1 MQKDLKSDRSSVA
14 IVKKISIFPM
24 TGKNSSY
31 TFPIAFNRIRKER
44 YRSTIS
50 LTREK
55 TPPEEVQL
63 SLPIKVYFSSMLRA
77 QKINHNKYGR
87 KAKREETQ
95 PEFAPSQN
103 ATKETLH

>member
-55 TPPEEVQL
+55 TPPKEVQR
-63 SLPIKVYFSSMLRA
+63 SVPIKVYSSSRLTA
-77 QKINHNKYGR
+77 QKINNNKYGP
-87 KAKREETQ
+87 KAKRNTTQ
-95 PEFAPSQN
+95 TGFPP
-103 ATKETLH
+103 